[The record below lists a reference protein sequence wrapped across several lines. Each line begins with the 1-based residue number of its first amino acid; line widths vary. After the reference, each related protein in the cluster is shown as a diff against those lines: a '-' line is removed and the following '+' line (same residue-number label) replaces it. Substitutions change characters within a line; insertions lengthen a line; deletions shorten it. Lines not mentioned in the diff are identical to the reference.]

1 MLPPDNLDEIFLEY
15 TQEEG
20 EWRDRQDRQNQRNRQ
35 LFVASPAGYDRAT
48 GRDLY
53 NGGKIAADSIAAGGT
68 NLTQLTAGFGS
79 PITIVDAPPY
89 FANS

>member
-35 LFVASPAGYDRAT
+35 LFVASPAR
-48 GRDLY
+48 
-53 NGGKIAADSIAAGGT
+53 S
-68 NLTQLTAGFGS
+68 
-79 PITIVDAPPY
+79 
-89 FANS
+89 